1 MQAAE
6 LKMKTEKEL
15 VAELVKLKR
24 EVMNLRFQKA
34 SGDNVNPVRRRAVKK
49 DIARVL
55 TVLSDKKNQKKET
68 KNA

>member
-15 VAELVKLKR
+15 LTELLKLKR

-34 SGDNVNPVRRRAVKK
+34 SGDNVNPVRRRIVKK
-49 DIARVL
+49 DIARVM
-55 TVLSDKKNQKKET
+55 TVLSDKKKQNKEIT
-68 KNA
+68 NA

>member
-15 VAELVKLKR
+15 LTELLKLKR

-34 SGDNVNPVRRRAVKK
+34 TGDNVNPVKRRTVKK
-49 DIARVL
+49 DIARVM
-55 TVLSDKKNQKKET
+55 TVLSEKKNKTRK
-68 KNA
+68 

>member
-15 VAELVKLKR
+15 LTELLKLKR

-34 SGDNVNPVRRRAVKK
+34 SGDNVNPVRRRTVKK
-49 DIARVL
+49 DIARVM
-55 TVLSDKKNQKKET
+55 TVLSDKKKQNKEI